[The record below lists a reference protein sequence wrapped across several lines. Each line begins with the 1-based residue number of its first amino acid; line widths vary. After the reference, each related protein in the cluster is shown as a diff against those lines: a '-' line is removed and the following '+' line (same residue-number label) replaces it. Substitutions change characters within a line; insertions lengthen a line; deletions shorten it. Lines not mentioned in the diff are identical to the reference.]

1 MLDRS
6 AQNYYRNI
14 FLDSL
19 DDISNVEKQEKAW
32 IHGNYEGFNTF
43 VEIFEGFISPCE
55 SVKKW
60 SIFSDQQRQ
69 DLQRLYDLLINY
81 DDTKKVGNQ
90 IFEKSDKEICQDS
103 AWKEIREFGKHLYEE
118 LSNVPL

>member
-1 MLDRS
+1 MVL
-6 AQNYYRNI
+6 N
-14 FLDSL
+14 SL
-19 DDISNVEKQEKAW
+19 
-32 IHGNYEGFNTF
+32 F

-55 SVKKW
+55 SVKKR

-69 DLQRLYDLLINY
+69 DLQRLYDLLVNY

-90 IFEKSDKEICQDS
+90 IFEKSDKEICQDP

-118 LSNVPL
+118 LSKVSL